1 MADAGRCFMT
11 TPKVI
16 RYTIVS
22 RDRDNRAI
30 EMVRDPKGYF
40 SRARARA
47 RIALKRDVARGVER
61 RNSTS

>member
-1 MADAGRCFMT
+1 MT

-22 RDRDNRAI
+22 RDRDNRAA

-40 SRARARA
+40 SQARQRARGVIR
-47 RIALKRDVARGVER
+47 RDVARGTTR
-61 RNSTS
+61 RNPAA

>member
-1 MADAGRCFMT
+1 MT

-22 RDRDNRAI
+22 RDRDNRAT

-40 SRARARA
+40 IRARQRA
-47 RIALKRDVARGVER
+47 RGVIKRDVARGTTR
-61 RNSTS
+61 RNSAA

>member
-1 MADAGRCFMT
+1 MT
-11 TPKVI
+11 TPKVL

-22 RDRDNRAI
+22 LDRDNRAV

-47 RIALKRDVARGVER
+47 RVALKRDVARGVER

>member
-1 MADAGRCFMT
+1 MT

-22 RDRDNRAI
+22 LDRDNRAV
-30 EMVRDPKGYF
+30 EMIRDPKGYF

-47 RIALKRDVARGVER
+47 RVALKRDVARGVEQ
-61 RNSTS
+61 RNSAS